1 MECFPKKTRSYLIM
15 NQRNL
20 HSSTMIC
27 YYLDYLPQPATSH
40 TSLPTLPPAFR
51 TTKTWGEKNNFSLP
65 SCHPKQPLRK
75 HSWQEVI
82 SSHTGRDG
90 SSAMHGISITN
101 SDSPA
106 AAIAIPNIYLK
117 QVEIHPW
124 MWKQNHPLK
133 KDAWFFASI
142 DLEDYK
148 AQVLLVG
155 NCCLL
160 PKVQLINGIILLCW
174 NPWATICR
182 SLGNI

>member
-1 MECFPKKTRSYLIM
+1 MFGEDKTWSVSLRKPCPTWSWINVIYIHL
-15 NQRNL
+15 L
-20 HSSTMIC
+20 WFVT
-27 YYLDYLPQPATSH
+27 YLPQPATPH
-40 TSLPTLPPAFR
+40 TSLPTLPPAF
-51 TTKTWGEKNNFSLP
+51 NFSQP

-101 SDSPA
+101 SVTA
-106 AAIAIPNIYLK
+106 GVAMAIPNIYLK
-117 QVEIHPW
+117 QLEIHPW
-124 MWKQNHPLK
+124 RCKQNHPFEEGCMVFC
-133 KDAWFFASI
+133 WI